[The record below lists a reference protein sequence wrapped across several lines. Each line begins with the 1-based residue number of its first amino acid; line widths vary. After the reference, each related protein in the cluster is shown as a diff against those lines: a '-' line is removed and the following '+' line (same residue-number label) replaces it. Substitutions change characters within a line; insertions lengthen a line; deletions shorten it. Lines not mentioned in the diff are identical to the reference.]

1 MKNIKNIILSISLSI
16 FIFFILNPINI
27 HALDNRG
34 CPTSYAELQ
43 SVSGHKEFLA
53 EVAKE
58 RGYTAVNDAG
68 KVDPSANSALIKMKE
83 AAKKEGKNI
92 NEISGYRSY
101 NDQVITFFNS
111 SNVTNPIKKCYA
123 GTANRDDVKRQYL
136 ARGEASAPPGF
147 SEHHS
152 GKAFDFNSVE
162 KSFENTPEFKWLESN
177 ASKYGFRLSYPKNST
192 KGAGYEPWHW
202 YYIGGGTNEGTPN
215 NDTAGISPATSSAPS
230 TATPTTTAGTVS
242 YQSYTNF
249 PGVGRIS
256 SLCQLITALWLLGF
270 AVLLTSV
277 LGMFLYGGY
286 MYVTAGVNAGKVN
299 QAKEIFTNTLT
310 GLIIGLSIFIIINI
324 INPGLLQ
331 GNCSIPSVG
340 SGETIGGPPGP
351 SNIIP
356 KPGESVFPTNCSYER
371 PKGGQLFGAPRTN
384 PDGSYRPHAGID
396 FTPPDS
402 ISNSQ
407 ALQCSILAF
416 RDGTVNES
424 SYGYLGIIHAD
435 GVKTRYVHNSKNFVK
450 VGDKVQAGQE
460 IGKMGNVD
468 TGPIH
473 LHFEIYINGAAVN
486 PANVLLD
493 GSANPDPSKVK
504 TTGSPRAQ

>member
-202 YYIGGGTNEGTPN
+202 YYTGGGTNEDTPN
-215 NDTAGISPATSSAPS
+215 NDTAGISTGNSSSAS
-230 TATPTTTAGTVS
+230 TTAGTVS

-277 LGMFLYGGY
+277 LGMFLWGGY

-356 KPGESVFPTNCSYER
+356 KPGESVFPTTCDYEG
-371 PKGGQLFGAPRTN
+371 PGPLQSFGAPR
-384 PDGSYRPHAGID
+384 DGGRRRHAGID
-396 FTPPDS
+396 FTPP
-402 ISNSQ
+402 SQ
-407 ALQCSILAF
+407 STQCPILAF
-416 RDGTVNES
+416 RDGTVTTVYN
-424 SYGYLGIIHAD
+424 GFIAIQHAD
-435 GVKTRYVHNSKNFVK
+435 GIETRYIHNSRNFVSS
-450 VGDKVQAGQE
+450 GQKVQAGQE
-460 IGKMGNVD
+460 IGKQGNVG
-468 TGPIH
+468 TGAIH
-473 LHFEIYINGAAVN
+473 LHFEIYNSSGAVN
-486 PANVLLD
+486 PAGVLLD
-493 GSANPDPSKVK
+493 SSKNPDPSKVK
-504 TTGSPRAQ
+504 VTGNPRSTGGGL